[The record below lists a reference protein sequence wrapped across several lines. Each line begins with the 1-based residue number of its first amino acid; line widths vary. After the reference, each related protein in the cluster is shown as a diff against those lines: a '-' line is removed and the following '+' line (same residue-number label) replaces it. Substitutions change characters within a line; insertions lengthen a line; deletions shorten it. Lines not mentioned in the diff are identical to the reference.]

1 MAPTQTSLRRSSR
14 IADRR
19 NALTAAA
26 APPSTPSTNF
36 ANMNPMDGLSELAA
50 LATLDDH
57 DLAKMRYEFHQH
69 DDHPMGEQFD
79 MSDLRRTLP
88 SLTDSPPPLSSNVLP
103 PILSP
108 SYQWKTKPEINPF
121 HSQPVPPHYAGAI
134 VDEDLSESEEG
145 AARLLLKIRERS
157 LSSNS
162 LPQTM
167 ATSPSFATPSLA
179 SSPSVSFFGSPSL
192 VSPSP
197 TYNGA
202 NGRTQPP
209 RRPWE
214 DDPMQGG
221 APDFSSFHKA
231 VEAHWKGV
239 PQWTRE
245 SSQERPSTA
254 GSSASSSSSRQS
266 SAGLGKQKA
275 GVANKPA
282 PKKRSSAHTV
292 PKPKASPQPQPS
304 SSSDSEDGGRRA
316 RNSPW
321 PKDTSE
327 LFQRSKPELHGTR
340 SDLADPPQSSRCS
353 LPLVA

>member
-1 MAPTQTSLRRSSR
+1 MVRIQTTTLRRSTR

-19 NALTAAA
+19 NAFAVATA
-26 APPSTPSTNF
+26 PSSNPSINF
-36 ANMNPMDGLSELAA
+36 ANVDPMDGLSELAA

-57 DLAKMRYEFHQH
+57 DLAKMRYDFHQL

-79 MSDLRRTLP
+79 MSDLRRNLP

-103 PILSP
+103 PILP
-108 SYQWKTKPEINPF
+108 PTYQWKTKPEINPF
-121 HSQPVPPHYAGAI
+121 QSHPVPPLYAGAI

-179 SSPSVSFFGSPSL
+179 SSPSISFFGSPSL

-221 APDFSSFHKA
+221 APDFSGFHKA
-231 VEAHWKGV
+231 VEAHWKDV
-239 PQWTRE
+239 PQWTRAPSE
-245 SSQERPSTA
+245 ERPSTS
-254 GSSASSSSSRQS
+254 SSASSSSSRRS
-266 SAGLGKQKA
+266 SAGLRKQKA
-275 GVANKPA
+275 GIANTPA
-282 PKKRSSAHTV
+282 PKKRSSAHAV
-292 PKPKASPQPQPS
+292 PKPKAATQPQSS
-304 SSSDSEDGGRRA
+304 SSSDSVGGGRRA

-327 LFQRSKPELHGTR
+327 LFQRSKPELHSTR
-340 SDLADPPQSSRCS
+340 SDLADPPQLSRCS

>member
-1 MAPTQTSLRRSSR
+1 MVRIQTTTLRRSTR
-14 IADRR
+14 ISDRQ
-19 NALTAAA
+19 NAFAAA
-26 APPSTPSTNF
+26 TVTAPPSNPSINF
-36 ANMNPMDGLSELAA
+36 ANVNPMGGLSELAA
-50 LATLDDH
+50 LATLNAH
-57 DLAKMRYEFHQH
+57 DLAQMRYDFHQH

-79 MSDLRRTLP
+79 MSDLHRALP
-88 SLTDSPPPLSSNVLP
+88 SLTDSPPPLGSNVRP
-103 PILSP
+103 PILP
-108 SYQWKTKPEINPF
+108 QTYQWKTKSDTDPF
-121 HSQPVPPHYAGAI
+121 HSYPVPPLYAGAI

-145 AARLLLKIRERS
+145 VARLLLNIRERS

-162 LPQTM
+162 LSQTM
-167 ATSPSFATPSLA
+167 ATSPSFATPSLT

-231 VEAHWKGV
+231 VEDHWKDI
-239 PQWTRE
+239 PQLTRE
-245 SSQERPSTA
+245 SSEERPST
-254 GSSASSSSSRQS
+254 GSSASSSSTRQS
-266 SAGLGKQKA
+266 SAGLRKQKA
-275 GVANKPA
+275 GIANKPA
-282 PKKRSSAHTV
+282 PKKRSSAQSVSKT
-292 PKPKASPQPQPS
+292 KAKLK
-304 SSSDSEDGGRRA
+304 SSDSEDGGRRA

-327 LFQRSKPELHGTR
+327 LFQRSKLALQKTR
-340 SDLADPPQSSRCS
+340 WDPANPPQSSRCS
-353 LPLVA
+353 LPLGA